1 MFCGAWTTQIN
12 ELSVLVKDI
21 NELCQGK
28 RAKQVYL
35 SLPRP
40 GKHGTTAKGVKP
52 DKLSSQVGHY
62 IPNSHFNSYSQI
74 HVKSIPK

>member
-1 MFCGAWTTQIN
+1 MACYPTSKIAKENLDMFCGAWTTQIN

-21 NELCQGK
+21 NEMCQGK
-28 RAKQVYL
+28 REKQVYL

-52 DKLSSQVGHY
+52 EKLSTQVR
-62 IPNSHFNSYSQI
+62 
-74 HVKSIPK
+74 

>member
-1 MFCGAWTTQIN
+1 MSCYPASKITKENLDMFCEAWTTQIN
-12 ELSVLVKDI
+12 ELSALVKDI

-28 RAKQVYL
+28 RDKQVYL

-52 DKLSSQVGHY
+52 GQLSLQV
-62 IPNSHFNSYSQI
+62 SSF
-74 HVKSIPK
+74 